1 MDEKMLQDIRD
12 NSQGVIAKVIVG
24 LIIAIFALFG
34 VESIIGGFVTSP
46 PVAEVNGEEITEA
59 ELQANT
65 QNLIASLGG
74 NLDALDQDLLEQISL
89 NQLVE
94 ELVMKQVATQSAMTI
109 SSNRIDKNII
119 DTASFQINGAFDSD
133 LAVRT
138 MASQGFSVQMYRDT
152 LSQQMLL
159 AQVANAYASS
169 NFVTD
174 SELEQLIK
182 LTSQSRDF
190 RYLSVTLGTRTL
202 GTPISD
208 AEIDA
213 YYQTNQE
220 QFREDESVT
229 VDYVMLDKTVI
240 ADEIAVDAAT
250 LLAQYEEERGAFE
263 GSSEQRASHILFE
276 VGADMTEQQALAA
289 ATAAKQRLDGGED
302 FAALA
307 LELSSDVISAEE
319 GGDIGYTD
327 GTAFPTELEEAL
339 AALTLNEVSAPVITE
354 FGAHLVLLTE
364 DNQNVYPAFE
374 EVSARIERELKSSE
388 VELIYS
394 ERLSDLSNLAFET
407 ADLLAISEQLN
418 LPILQSQEFTRLGG
432 NGIFSNPAI
441 TGAAFSDEVLIDGNN
456 SELVEL
462 NDSQSVVLRVTQF
475 NESSIL
481 PREEVEAQISVILR
495 TQMEREAVQAL
506 GEEIFASL
514 ENEEALSNLLADNEL
529 EWVEAVAVARTSNT
543 VNRRIIEQAFS
554 LPVPTD
560 EPERTTLILDNGTFV
575 VMELTQVTEGTLDAL
590 PDEERTALTSRLISD
605 LGNSDFQAY
614 LNTLKENADV
624 KSQLADENF

>member
-46 PVAEVNGEEITEA
+46 PVAEVNGDEITEA
-59 ELQANT
+59 ELEANT
-65 QNLIASLGG
+65 QNLVASLGG
-74 NLDALDQDLLEQISL
+74 NLDGLDQDLLEQISL
-89 NQLVE
+89 NQLIE
-94 ELVMKQVATQSAMTI
+94 ELVMKQVAAQSAMTI
-109 SSNRIDKNII
+109 SNDRIDRTII
-119 DTASFQINGAFDSD
+119 DTPSFQINGSFDSD

-138 MASQGFSVQMYRDT
+138 MTSQGFSVQMYRDR

-174 SELEQLIK
+174 AELEQLIK
-182 LTSQSRDF
+182 LTSQTRDF
-190 RYLSVTLGTRTL
+190 RYLSITLGTRTL

-208 AEIDA
+208 GEIAA
-213 YYQTNQE
+213 YYESNQE
-220 QFREDESVT
+220 QFREDESVS
-229 VDYVMLDKTVI
+229 VNYVLLDKTVI
-240 ADEIAVDAAT
+240 ADEIGVDEAT
-250 LLAQYEEERGAFE
+250 LRAQYEEERGAFE

-276 VGADMTEQQALAA
+276 VGSGMSEAEALAA
-289 ATAAKQRLDGGED
+289 ATDAKQRLDAGED

-327 GTAFPTELEEAL
+327 GTAFPPELEEAL
-339 AALTLNEVSAPVITE
+339 AALVLNEVSGPVSTE
-354 FGAHLVLLTE
+354 FGVHLVRLTE
-364 DNQNVYPAFE
+364 NNENVYPTFE

-407 ADLLAISEQLN
+407 ADLLEISELLS

-432 NGIFSNPAI
+432 NGIFSNPAV
-441 TGAAFSDEVLIDGNN
+441 TDAAFSDEVLIDGNN
-456 SELVEL
+456 SEVVEL
-462 NDSQSVVLRVTQF
+462 NDSQSVVLRVNQF
-475 NESSIL
+475 TESSIL

-495 TQMEREAVQAL
+495 TQMEREAVQDL

-514 ENEEALSNLLADNEL
+514 ENEEGLTNLLAENEL
-529 EWVEAVAVARTSNT
+529 EWVAVDDVARASNT
-543 VNRRIIEQAFS
+543 VNRRILEQAFS
-554 LPVPTD
+554 LAAPED
-560 EPERTTLILDNGTFV
+560 EPVRTTLTLDNGTFV
-575 VMELTQVTEGTLDAL
+575 VMELTEVTEGTLDAL
-590 PDEERTALTSRLISD
+590 PEEERSSLTSRMISD

-614 LNTLKENADV
+614 LDTLKKNADV
-624 KSQLADENF
+624 SSQLADENF

>member
-1 MDEKMLQDIRD
+1 MLQDIRD

-46 PVAEVNGEEITEA
+46 PVAEVNGDEITEA

-74 NLDALDQDLLEQISL
+74 NLEALDQDLLEQISL
-89 NQLVE
+89 NQLIE
-94 ELVMKQVATQSAMTI
+94 ELVMKQVARQAEMTI
-109 SSNRIDKNII
+109 SSNRIDRNII
-119 DTASFQINGAFDSD
+119 DTASFQINGQFDSD

-138 MASQGFSVQMYRDT
+138 MASQGFSVPLYRET
-152 LSQQMLL
+152 LSQQMLM

-169 NFVTD
+169 NFVTN
-174 SELEQLIK
+174 SELENLIK
-182 LTSQSRDF
+182 LTSQTRDF

-202 GTPISD
+202 GTAITD
-208 AEIDA
+208 AEIQA
-213 YYQTNQE
+213 YYDENQE
-220 QFREDESVT
+220 EFREDESV
-229 VDYVMLDKTVI
+229 VVSYVMLDKTVI
-240 ADEIAVDAAT
+240 ADEIAVDEAT

-263 GSSEQRASHILFE
+263 GSSEKRASHILFE
-276 VGADMTEQQALAA
+276 VGAGMTEDQALAA
-289 ATAAKQRLDGGED
+289 ATAAKQRLDAGED

-307 LELSSDVISAEE
+307 LELSSDVISAED

-327 GTAFPTELEEAL
+327 GTAFPPELESAL
-339 AALTLNEVSAPVITE
+339 ELLSLNEVSVPVITE

-364 DNQNVYPAFE
+364 DKENVYPAFD

-394 ERLSDLSNLAFET
+394 ERLADLSNLAFET
-407 ADLLAISEQLN
+407 ADLLEISDQLG
-418 LPILQSQEFTRLGG
+418 LPVLQSQEFTRLGG
-432 NGIFSNPAI
+432 NGIFSNPGI
-441 TGAAFSDEVLIDGNN
+441 TDAAFSDEVLIDGNN
-456 SELVEL
+456 SELIEL

-481 PREEVEAQISVILR
+481 PREDVEAQISVILR
-495 TQMEREAVQAL
+495 TQMEREAVRDL
-506 GEEIFASL
+506 GDEVFANL
-514 ENEEALSNLLADNEL
+514 ENPEVLAGLLADNEL
-529 EWVEAVAVARTSNT
+529 EWVEAEGVARTSNT
-543 VNRRIIEQAFS
+543 VNRRILEEAFT
-554 LPVPTD
+554 LADPEEAPV
-560 EPERTTLILDNGTFV
+560 RTTLTLDNGTFV

-590 PDEERTALTSRLISD
+590 PQAERASLTSRMISD

-614 LNTLKENADV
+614 LGTLKKNADV
-624 KSQLADENF
+624 KSRLADESF

>member
-1 MDEKMLQDIRD
+1 MLQDIRD

-46 PVAEVNGEEITEA
+46 PVAEVNGDEITEA

-74 NLDALDQDLLEQISL
+74 NLEALDQDLLEQISL
-89 NQLVE
+89 NQLIE
-94 ELVMKQVATQSAMTI
+94 ELVMKQVARQAEMTI
-109 SSNRIDKNII
+109 SSNRIDRNII
-119 DTASFQINGAFDSD
+119 DTASFQINGQFDSD

-138 MASQGFSVQMYRDT
+138 MASQGFSVPLYRET
-152 LSQQMLL
+152 LSQQMLM

-169 NFVTD
+169 NFVTN
-174 SELEQLIK
+174 SELENLIK
-182 LTSQSRDF
+182 LTSQTRDF

-202 GTPISD
+202 GTAITD
-208 AEIDA
+208 AEIQA
-213 YYQTNQE
+213 YYDENQE
-220 QFREDESVT
+220 EFREDESV
-229 VDYVMLDKTVI
+229 VVSYVMLDKTVI
-240 ADEIAVDAAT
+240 ADEIAVDEAT

-263 GSSEQRASHILFE
+263 GSSEKRASHILFE
-276 VGADMTEQQALAA
+276 VGAGMTEDQALAA
-289 ATAAKQRLDGGED
+289 ATAAKQRLDAGED

-307 LELSSDVISAEE
+307 LELSSDVISAED

-327 GTAFPTELEEAL
+327 GTAFPPELESAL
-339 AALTLNEVSAPVITE
+339 ELLSLNEVSVPVITE

-364 DNQNVYPAFE
+364 DKENVYPAFD

-394 ERLSDLSNLAFET
+394 ERLADLSNLAFET
-407 ADLLAISEQLN
+407 ADLLEISDQLG

-432 NGIFSNPAI
+432 NGIFSNPGI
-441 TGAAFSDEVLIDGNN
+441 TDAAFSDEVLIDGNN
-456 SELVEL
+456 SELIEL

-481 PREEVEAQISVILR
+481 PREDVEAQISVILR
-495 TQMEREAVQAL
+495 TQMEREAVRDL
-506 GEEIFASL
+506 GDEVFANL
-514 ENEEALSNLLADNEL
+514 ENPEVLAGLLADNEL
-529 EWVEAVAVARTSNT
+529 EWVEAEGVARTSNT
-543 VNRRIIEQAFS
+543 VNRRILEEAFT
-554 LPVPTD
+554 LADPEEAPV
-560 EPERTTLILDNGTFV
+560 RTTLTLDNGTFV

-590 PDEERTALTSRLISD
+590 PQAERASLTSRMISD

-614 LNTLKENADV
+614 LGTLKKNADV
-624 KSQLADENF
+624 KSRLADESF

>member
-1 MDEKMLQDIRD
+1 MLQDIRD

-59 ELQANT
+59 QLQANT

-89 NQLVE
+89 NQLIE
-94 ELVMKQVATQSAMTI
+94 ELVMNQVAERSAMTI
-109 SSNRIDKNII
+109 SSNRIDRNII
-119 DTASFQINGAFDSD
+119 DTASFQINGVFDSD

-138 MASQGFSVQMYRDT
+138 MASQGFSVPLYRET
-152 LSQQMLL
+152 LSQQMLM

-169 NFVTD
+169 NFVTN
-174 SELEQLIK
+174 SELENLIK
-182 LTSQSRDF
+182 LTSQTRDF
-190 RYLSVTLGTRTL
+190 RYVSVTLGTRTL
-202 GTPISD
+202 GTPITD
-208 AEIDA
+208 AEIQA
-213 YYQTNQE
+213 YYDANQE
-220 QFREDESVT
+220 EFREDESVI
-229 VDYVMLDKTVI
+229 VNYVLLDKTVI
-240 ADEIAVDAAT
+240 ADEIAVDEAT

-263 GSSEQRASHILFE
+263 GSSEKRASHILFE
-276 VGADMTEQQALAA
+276 VGGGMTEAEALAA
-289 ATAAKQRLDGGED
+289 ATAAKQRLDAGED

-307 LELSSDVISAEE
+307 LELSSDVISAED

-327 GTAFPTELEEAL
+327 GTAFPPELE
-339 AALTLNEVSAPVITE
+339 AALEVLALNEVSDPVITE

-364 DNQNVYPAFE
+364 DKENVYPAFE
-374 EVSARIERELKSSE
+374 EVASRIERELKSSE

-394 ERLSDLSNLAFET
+394 ERLADLSNLAFET
-407 ADLLAISEQLN
+407 ADLVEISEQLG

-432 NGIFSNPAI
+432 NGIFSNPGV
-441 TGAAFSDEVLIDGNN
+441 TDAAFSDEVLIDGNN

-462 NDSQSVVLRVTQF
+462 NDAQSVVLRVAQF

-495 TQMEREAVQAL
+495 TQMEREAVRSV
-506 GEEIFASL
+506 GEDIFANL
-514 ENEEALSNLLADNEL
+514 ENQEALTGLLADNEL
-529 EWVEAVAVARTSNT
+529 EWVEAAGVSRSTNT
-543 VNRRIIEQAFS
+543 VNRSILEQAFA
-554 LPVPTD
+554 LAEPVDGPV
-560 EPERTTLILDNGTFV
+560 RTTLTLDNGTFV
-575 VMELTQVTEGTLDAL
+575 VMELTQVIEGSLDSL
-590 PDEERTALTSRLISD
+590 PDEERGSITSRMISD

-614 LNTLKENADV
+614 LGTLKKNADV
-624 KSQLADENF
+624 KSRLADEAF